1 MSTTNAATPAKRFAL
16 IGEIDGQAVASG
28 FWRNEATAGDAL
40 VAATAL
46 AEDAGVGAE
55 FRLIAVDNA
64 VLGNHTAT
72 ARELLTQLAPTPM
85 KAHTRKAAAKAKKAA
100 AAKATGKSQP
110 ATAGQARQ
118 GGRR

>member
-1 MSTTNAATPAKRFAL
+1 M
-16 IGEIDGQAVASG
+16 
-28 FWRNEATAGDAL
+28 
-40 VAATAL
+40 
-46 AEDAGVGAE
+46 
-55 FRLIAVDNA
+55 
-64 VLGNHTAT
+64 LGNHTAT